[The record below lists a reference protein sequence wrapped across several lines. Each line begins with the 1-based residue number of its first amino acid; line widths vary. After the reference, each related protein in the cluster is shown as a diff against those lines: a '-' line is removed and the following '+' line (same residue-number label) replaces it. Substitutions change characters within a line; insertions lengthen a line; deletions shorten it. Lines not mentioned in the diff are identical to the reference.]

1 METEY
6 HIASYVVRTRP
17 EHEALVADQI
27 KQLPGLEVHASEHGK
42 LVVTAEAD
50 STRRLAELAGAL
62 ELMDMVLQLA
72 PVYHEFTSEPESEQT
87 ASGQADAGSAEAAD
101 KQEMIRS
108 QNQ

>member
-27 KQLPGLEVHASEHGK
+27 QQLPGLEVHASEHGK

-50 STRRLAELAGAL
+50 STHRLAELAGAL

-72 PVYHEFTSEPESEQT
+72 PVYHEFTREPAPER
-87 ASGQADAGSAEAAD
+87 ADAEQAEAAD
-101 KQEMIRS
+101 KHEMIRNQS
-108 QNQ
+108 Q